1 MTFDLKS
8 TIDQNSIRLK
18 SSSSDIRVPKI
29 FIYLYYVSTISD
41 HRKLQITYIPAP
53 YYLTKRGLSYKKSTS
68 IIGNKGLVNY
78 VHDYD
83 ENLASK
89 VKAKIKDENT

>member
-1 MTFDLKS
+1 M
-8 TIDQNSIRLK
+8 
-18 SSSSDIRVPKI
+18 
-29 FIYLYYVSTISD
+29 
-41 HRKLQITYIPAP
+41 PAP
-53 YYLTKRGLSYKKSTS
+53 YYLTKRGLSYEESTS

-89 VKAKIKDENT
+89 DKGWNFNDENAHKIMSSINKSGLLYSRYYW

>member
-1 MTFDLKS
+1 MF
-8 TIDQNSIRLK
+8 
-18 SSSSDIRVPKI
+18 
-29 FIYLYYVSTISD
+29 
-41 HRKLQITYIPAP
+41 LQYQVTEICSITYMPAP
-53 YYLTKRGLSYKKSTS
+53 YYLTKRGGLSYEESTS

-89 VKAKIKDENT
+89 DKG

>member
-1 MTFDLKS
+1 MFL
-8 TIDQNSIRLK
+8 Q
-18 SSSSDIRVPKI
+18 
-29 FIYLYYVSTISD
+29 Y
-41 HRKLQITYIPAP
+41 QITENCSITYVPAP
-53 YYLTKRGLSYKKSTS
+53 YYLTKRGLSYEESTS

-89 VKAKIKDENT
+89 DKG

>member
-1 MTFDLKS
+1 M
-8 TIDQNSIRLK
+8 
-18 SSSSDIRVPKI
+18 
-29 FIYLYYVSTISD
+29 
-41 HRKLQITYIPAP
+41 PAP
-53 YYLTKRGLSYKKSTS
+53 YYLTKRGLSYKESTS

-89 VKAKIKDENT
+89 DKDETLTMKMPIR

>member
-1 MTFDLKS
+1 M
-8 TIDQNSIRLK
+8 
-18 SSSSDIRVPKI
+18 
-29 FIYLYYVSTISD
+29 
-41 HRKLQITYIPAP
+41 PAP
-53 YYLTKRGLSYKKSTS
+53 YYLTKRRLSYEESTS

-89 VKAKIKDENT
+89 DKDETLTMKMRINNEHY